1 MVAQTWDE
9 VVSGDA
15 TARVYYVV
23 SRRLDV
29 ADGEMWLPAAVCR
42 TELEAGMLTE
52 AFGGIIKAVPMVEV
66 AQ

>member
-15 TARVYYVV
+15 TARMYYVV

-42 TELEAGMLTE
+42 TEREAEMVAE
-52 AFGGIIKAVPMVEV
+52 SFGGIISAVPLLEV

>member
-15 TARVYYVV
+15 TARMYYVV

-29 ADGEMWLPAAVCR
+29 ADGEMWLPAAACR
-42 TELEAGMLTE
+42 TEREAEMVTE
-52 AFGGIIKAVPMVEV
+52 AFGGIIKAVPLLEV